1 MSFQNNSIFYRILL
15 SLMFLGTA
23 AVGFVKGTAEE
34 GGKDA
39 QWYSATLLSD
49 NIDFYNHYLL
59 NFNDWFMRSVPNYYF
74 QLYYLLYPASY
85 LSWDTFKMVWLGANF
100 IMLVILLELIRRD
113 FKLDFKKMALL
124 FLPFFLGF
132 PLLSVYTNGQS
143 TILILLF
150 IYLSWRYRNH
160 KILLPVFLSLL
171 MIKYS
176 FGIPIIF
183 GFLLMGYYRSII
195 LSALLTLVF
204 PLLYSIQFNLS
215 FISSIFLPLKVAT
228 SPTANSLGSG
238 PGDVMSLFG
247 LYSDQPLMS
256 VNVLTIGL
264 AVFVGLYALIS
275 VKYQLDQKTIF
286 ISSLFFS
293 LFGFFH
299 FGQAYLIF
307 LLLLPF
313 YFNSKQFY
321 FIYVYLLLFCCVPRF
336 IRVLNFLPIDS
347 VDVKEFMRNKYFV
360 ILNVVVLLGFFVQV
374 ITANLKHETTLKL
387 KRSSKKMGIFY
398 PFS

>member
-1 MSFQNNSIFYRILL
+1 MV
-15 SLMFLGTA
+15 LGIG
-23 AVGFVKGTAEE
+23 AVGYLKGTAKL

-39 QWYSATLLSD
+39 QWYSATLFSD

-74 QLYYLLYPASY
+74 QLYYLLYPTSY
-85 LSWDTFKMVWLGANF
+85 LSWDTFKIVWFAANF
-100 IMLVILLELIRRD
+100 IMIVILLALIKRD
-113 FKLDFKKMALL
+113 FKLDFKKMAIL
-124 FLPFFLGF
+124 FLPFFVGF

-143 TILILLF
+143 TILILLLV
-150 IYLSWRYRNH
+150 YLSWKYREH

-183 GFLLMGYYRSII
+183 GFLLMGYYRSVF
-195 LSALLTLVF
+195 LSVIWTLIF
-204 PLLYSIQFNLS
+204 PLVYSIQFNLNFVS
-215 FISSIFLPLKVAT
+215 TIFLPIKVAT

-247 LYSDQPLMS
+247 LFSDQPLLGINMLT
-256 VNVLTIGL
+256 VGLGIFVL
-264 AVFVGLYALIS
+264 LYALIS
-275 VKYQLDQKTIF
+275 IKYKLDQKTIF
-286 ISSLFFS
+286 LSSLLFS

-299 FGQAYLIF
+299 FGQAYLLF
-307 LLLLPF
+307 LLILPF

-321 FIYVYLLLFCCVPRF
+321 LIYIYLLLFCCTPRL
-336 IRVLNFLPIDS
+336 IRLLNFLPIEP

-360 ILNVVVLLGFFVQV
+360 IFNVLVLLGFFVHV
-374 ITANLKHETTLKL
+374 IVANLGHETKLKL
-387 KRSSKKMGIFY
+387 KGVSKRVRIFY